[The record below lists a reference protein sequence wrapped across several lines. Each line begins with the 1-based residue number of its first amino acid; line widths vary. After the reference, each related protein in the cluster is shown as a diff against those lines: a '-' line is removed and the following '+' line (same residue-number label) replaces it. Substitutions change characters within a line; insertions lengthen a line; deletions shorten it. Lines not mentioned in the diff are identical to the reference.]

1 MAGKAEKAEK
11 AEKAGGGFHFCWMD
25 VYNYQM
31 TF

>member
-1 MAGKAEKAEK
+1 MAGKAEK
-11 AEKAGGGFHFCWMD
+11 AEKAGGGFHFCRMD